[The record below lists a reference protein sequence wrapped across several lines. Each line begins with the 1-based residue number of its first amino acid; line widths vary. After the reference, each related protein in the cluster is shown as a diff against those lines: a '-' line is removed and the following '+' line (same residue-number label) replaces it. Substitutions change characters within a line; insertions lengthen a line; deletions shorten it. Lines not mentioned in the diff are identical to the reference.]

1 MFSRCNTFITYKM
14 ISFHDYTNEY
24 KTEHNLKWQ
33 LIPHYPQR
41 ISIIGGSG
49 SGKTNASL
57 SLIIN
62 EPDIHKHYLSVL
74 YLINKKH

>member
-14 ISFHDYTNEY
+14 INFHDYTNEY

-33 LIPHYPQR
+33 LIPHYPYR
-41 ISIIGGSG
+41 ISITGGSG
-49 SGKTNASL
+49 SGKKNASL
-57 SLIIN
+57 SLINN
-62 EPDIHKHYLSVL
+62 EPDIHKHYLPVL

>member
-33 LIPHYPQR
+33 LIPHYP
-41 ISIIGGSG
+41 
-49 SGKTNASL
+49 
-57 SLIIN
+57 
-62 EPDIHKHYLSVL
+62 
-74 YLINKKH
+74 

>member
-1 MFSRCNTFITYKM
+1 M

-33 LIPHYPQR
+33 LISHYPYR

-57 SLIIN
+57 SLINN